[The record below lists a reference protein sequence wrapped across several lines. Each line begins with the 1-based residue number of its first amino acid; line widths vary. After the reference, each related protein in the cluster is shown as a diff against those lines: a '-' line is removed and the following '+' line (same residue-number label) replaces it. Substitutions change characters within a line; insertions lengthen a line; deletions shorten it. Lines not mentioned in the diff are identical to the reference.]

1 MHAIITGASG
11 FVGSNI
17 AKVFT
22 DHHGDTVATERVDM
36 TDGDAVASYVG
47 AQKPDAIIH
56 SAIMND
62 YVRMYEER
70 EVAWDA
76 FVGATRHYARAA
88 AKASVPFVLV
98 STDWVF
104 DGVGGPYNEF
114 SAPNPLNFYG
124 VLKVASEQVALENG
138 GAVARVSGVNGHHWA
153 RPTNPREQDPGFGY
167 FVASIVDALE
177 QGQRFTVWEAENIN
191 MKASPSLAAMCGT
204 VMRAIA
210 DQGKQG
216 TFHCCGSD
224 AVTRRELAELACDV
238 FELDSSLLKFGPPP
252 NEAHLKGG
260 VPNDSSLSAV
270 HTSNTLGTPLPDVRT
285 LLEAFRHERQTG
297 ELARLG

>member
-1 MHAIITGASG
+1 MHAIVTGASG

-22 DHHGDTVATERVDM
+22 DQNRDTVASERVDM
-36 TDGDAVASYVG
+36 TNAQAVAAYVET
-47 AQKPDAIIH
+47 QRPDAIIH

-62 YVRMYEER
+62 YVRMYAER
-70 EVAWDA
+70 ELAWDA
-76 FVGATRHYARAA
+76 FVGATRNYATAA
-88 AKASVPFVLV
+88 SKAGIPFVLV

-104 DGVGGPYNEF
+104 DGDGGPYTEF
-114 SAPNPLNFYG
+114 SAPNPLNYYG

-153 RPTNPREQDPGFGY
+153 RPSNPRQQDPGFGY

-177 QGQRFTVWEAENIN
+177 AGEPFTVWEADNIN

-210 DQGKQG
+210 DQGRQG
-216 TFHCCGSD
+216 TFHCCGSE
-224 AVTRRELAELACDV
+224 ALTRRQLAELAVEV
-238 FELDSSLLKFGPPP
+238 FELDANLLRFGPPP
-252 NEAHLKGG
+252 DEAHLKGG
-260 VPNDSSLSAV
+260 VPYDSSLSAV
-270 HTSNTLGTPLPDVRT
+270 HTSETLGTPLPDVRT
-285 LLEAFRHERQTG
+285 LLTAFRHERQTG
-297 ELARLG
+297 ELARL